1 MKQHIRDLDTQEF
14 VAGLAA
20 KLRAT
25 TDEEDARA
33 LCKLILKTTRRKKLV
48 LDPNSALCR
57 EAPQRFKKTT
67 QILDGVFLCR
77 MDGKIFA
84 QRALFVAHGVI
95 HVNE

>member
-1 MKQHIRDLDTQEF
+1 MKQNIHDMNDAEM
-14 VAGLAA
+14 VASLGARL
-20 KLRAT
+20 KKT

-33 LCKLILKTTRRKKLV
+33 LCKLILKMTRRKKLV